1 MNAIVSHIFAFLCG
15 CSFVILGA
23 IYFGKKG
30 D

>member
-15 CSFVILGA
+15 CSFVILAA
-23 IYFGKKG
+23 IYIGTKG